1 MTDSELLAN
10 LSKDVPGLKP
20 LSEMTVNTY
29 VSRLQML
36 TATTRKSIVESVT
49 NVKRTYTRL
58 QVKYQSSTTRKNVL
72 TAVLAVF
79 SRNPDFKSIHVT
91 DYDAWQVRYK
101 NLTLVEKARS
111 QNNRASEKFKEAMI
125 DIKETREIAA
135 AMKSDGLK
143 SKEDSMDHLLLLMMV
158 DMPPK
163 RSDFGAL
170 KASVKMLRSGNFVH
184 MPKRGKMK
192 LVMYEYKT
200 FKTYGRFTEDLPK
213 NVASALRQSLADYP
227 REYVFEQD
235 NKPMNEHQYGRF
247 VEKTFLRRVGKEAG
261 INTIRHSYI
270 TQMVDTKKMTIA
282 EQHVVAASMCH
293 SYEMQQ
299 KYVMVLV

>member
-1 MTDSELLAN
+1 MKDAELLES
-10 LSKDVPGLKP
+10 LSKDVPGLRP

-49 NVKRTYTRL
+49 NVKRSYTRL
-58 QVKYQSSTTRKNVL
+58 QVKYPLSSTRKNVL

-79 SRNPDFKSIHVT
+79 SRNPDFKSSHAA

-101 NLTLVEKARS
+101 NLSLVEKARS
-111 QNNRASEKFKEAMI
+111 QNNRATEEFMKVMI
-125 DIKETREIAA
+125 DIQETREIAA
-135 AMKSDGLK
+135 AMKSKGLK

-170 KASVKMLRSGNFVH
+170 KVTDKMLRSGNFVYV
-184 MPKRGKMK
+184 PEVGDIK

-200 FKTYGRFTEDLPK
+200 FKTYGRFVETLPK
-213 NVASALRQSLADYP
+213 TVATALIDSMAAYP
-227 REYVFEQD
+227 RKYVFEQD

-247 VEKTFLRRVGKEAG
+247 VEKTFLRCVKKEAG

-282 EQHVVAASMCH
+282 EQHALAASMCH
-293 SYEMQQ
+293 SYAMQQ
-299 KYVMVLV
+299 KYVMVL